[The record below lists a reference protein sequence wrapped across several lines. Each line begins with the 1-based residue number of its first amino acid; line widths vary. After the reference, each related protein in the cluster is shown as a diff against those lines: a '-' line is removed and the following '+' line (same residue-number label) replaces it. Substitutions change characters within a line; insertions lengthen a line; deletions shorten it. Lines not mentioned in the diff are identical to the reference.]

1 MTTTV
6 GEIDIELWSKECP
19 KACRN
24 FVQLC
29 LEGYYNGLTFHRVV
43 KGFIVYKVAVQMVM
57 ALVRILFME
66 KHLKMNFTRVFV
78 ILVGECWEWL
88 TLIKMT
94 MARNFSFQWQQRPEL
109 QQKNTLFGK
118 VTGNTI
124 FNMLKLEECLVDHN
138 ERPLHPI
145 KIIKTEVLNNPFDDI
160 VTRRR
165 QIAKAP
171 KNDKKSVKVVKNF
184 NLLSFGHEAE
194 DDEVHAKKFEKQKC
208 FKGKSS
214 HDALND
220 PNLSKESIKTA
231 KLTENVNISVTDI
244 DLEKI
249 KEKLNTKA
257 DKIKNIQNNSESSE
271 DEDSLRTIEQE
282 KQLHMEKQKYF

>member
-43 KGFIVYKVAVQMVM
+43 KGFIVQGGCPNGDGTGKDSIYGEAFKDEFHSRLRYSRRRMLGM
-57 ALVRILFME
+57 ANSDKDDNGSQF
-66 KHLKMNFTRVFV
+66 FFS
-78 ILVGECWEWL
+78 
-88 TLIKMT
+88 
-94 MARNFSFQWQQRPEL
+94 MAATPEL